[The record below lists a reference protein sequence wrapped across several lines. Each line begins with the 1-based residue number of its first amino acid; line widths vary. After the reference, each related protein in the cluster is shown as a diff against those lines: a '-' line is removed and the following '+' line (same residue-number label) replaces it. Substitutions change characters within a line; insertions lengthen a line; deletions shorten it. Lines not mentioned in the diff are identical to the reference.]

1 MVDKQPANA
10 PDLHERFAAI
20 QQKNS
25 WHNTV
30 IMGVFIL
37 VLGLA
42 LIMYGVPDVEA
53 DASGIISGAVVLWMV
68 YLIFIRKRKL
78 DVDAEILVTMLEQ
91 AWKSGRIGDAAWNE
105 LEFSLPNI
113 QIEQFADDFWLVS
126 CRNKYGGTKTL
137 GIRGSDARSLQIMQI
152 YEGDA
157 STTRRALEKSKVVMT
172 ALERGHEIRKI
183 ETMIEKLGG

>member
-1 MVDKQPANA
+1 MGDKQPVSTPA
-10 PDLHERFAAI
+10 LHERFAAI

-25 WHNTV
+25 WHNTI

-37 VLGLA
+37 VLVLA

-53 DASGIISGAVVLWMV
+53 DASGIVSGAVVLGMV

-78 DVDAEILVTMLEQ
+78 DVDAETLVITLEQ
-91 AWKSGRIGDAAWNE
+91 AWKSGRMGAGVWNQ

-126 CRNKYGGTKTL
+126 CRNEYGGTKTL
-137 GIRGSDARSLQIMQI
+137 GVHGDDARSLRFVQV
-152 YEGDA
+152 YDGDA
-157 STTRRALEKSKVVMT
+157 STTRRRLETSEVVMT
-172 ALERGHEIRKI
+172 ALKHGQEIRKI
-183 ETMIEKLGG
+183 ETMIDKI